1 MATPVYGVVTVRV
14 PGIPAALG
22 ARTGANVWPYAGLA
36 THGCGTQVYRRLLSS
51 LVDGVVQ
58 GISSAIGV
66 VTGAKDTA
74 VGVSKASLR
83 LSKWALLRLIV
94 VAVVTGVLLAGAV
107 SVYGLFYSLYVPTL
121 SHRWPV
127 YLQFAYAAATSAN
140 RRALN
145 V

>member
-1 MATPVYGVVTVRV
+1 MVTPVYGVVTVRV

-22 ARTGANVWPYAGLA
+22 ARKGANVWPHAGLA

-58 GISSAIGV
+58 GISSTIGV

-74 VGVSKASLR
+74 VGVGKASLR

-121 SHRWPV
+121 SHSWPV